1 MSSVSK
7 LLSQLWKVAIRLQQA
22 ILVGLCLYFVILVV
36 AEVLFRY
43 FLKMPLMFVEELCV
57 YSIFWLYLLG
67 AAYGTYDRSHIK
79 GELIQTFFKS
89 PRIIGGFKIGVTFVC
104 LGLSFLMSIWG
115 YQSFMW
121 DLHAHGETQM
131 LFLPLA
137 YARLSI
143 FVGFV
148 FMTIY
153 FLAELIDSFRAVVQW

>member
-1 MSSVSK
+1 MSGISK
-7 LLSQLWKVAIRLQQA
+7 LLSQPWKMIIRLQQA
-22 ILVGLCLYFVILVV
+22 ILVGLSLYFVILVV

-79 GELIQTFFKS
+79 GELVQMFFKS
-89 PRIIGGFKIGVTFVC
+89 SRVVGGFKVGVTFIC
-104 LGLSFLMSIWG
+104 LVLSVLMSIWG

-143 FVGFV
+143 FVGFA

-153 FLAELIDSFRAVVQW
+153 FLAELIDSFRVVMR